1 MKEFFSRSLNPKNFA
16 RGILFFILCTV
27 IGLCL
32 SFLRS
37 DTANIGIVLRSMDG
51 RFLLLAVLCMF
62 CDWLS
67 GGARLY
73 IFVRKMSPR
82 VTFLHGLR
90 ANLATLCIGGIT
102 PFQTGGLGH
111 LYIFN
116 RAGVPFSGTVTTG
129 VISFIGTLTFLILS
143 TGYVVRRAPDFLPKA
158 ITLVSQYSLLMF
170 AFTLF
175 VFLLLLIR
183 PETVLLPLTRIQLP
197 SRRGFRLAAYLLE
210 RLILTLDNVIVEHK
224 AFTRMFVTEHKLVCA
239 LSFVFTIGV
248 YMSRFVGGYVIVR
261 ALGGDAPFWHVIAV
275 QVIICFVTIFA
286 PSPGASGISEV
297 LIAILMKPLL
307 ASGAISG
314 AIGLYALITR
324 FFTTYCGVA
333 VGGIVLM
340 SQLTKDLRRREMQE
354 NEAIEE

>member
-1 MKEFFSRSLNPKNFA
+1 MKEFVSRSLNPKNFA
-16 RGILFFILCTV
+16 RGTLFFILCTIV
-27 IGLCL
+27 GLYL

-37 DTANIGIVLRSMDG
+37 DTANIGIVLRSMNEK
-51 RFLLLAVLCMF
+51 FLLLAVLCMF

-73 IFVRKMSPR
+73 IFVRRMSPH

-116 RAGVPFSGTVTTG
+116 RAGVPFSGIVTTG
-129 VISFIGTLTFLILS
+129 VISFIGTLTFLMLS
-143 TGYVVRRAPDFLPKA
+143 TGYVVQRAPDFLPKA

-175 VFLLLLIR
+175 VFLLLLIK
-183 PETVLLPLTRIQLP
+183 PETILLPLTRIQLP
-197 SRRGFRLAAYLLE
+197 ERRGFRLAANILD
-210 RLILTLDNVIVEHK
+210 RLILTLENVIVEHK
-224 AFTRMFVTEHKLVCA
+224 AFTRMFVTEHKLVCL
-239 LSFVFTIGV
+239 LSFVFTMGI
-248 YMSRFVGGYVIVR
+248 YTSRFVGGYVIVR

-275 QVIICFVTIFA
+275 QVIISFVTLFA
-286 PSPGASGISEV
+286 PSPGASGISEF

-307 ASGAISG
+307 HSGAL
-314 AIGLYALITR
+314 GLYALITR
-324 FFTTYCGVA
+324 FFTTYCAVA

-340 SQLTKDLRRREMQE
+340 TQLTKDLRNREMKE
-354 NEAIEE
+354 NEEIEE

>member
-1 MKEFFSRSLNPKNFA
+1 MKEFFSRSLSPKHFV
-16 RGILFFILCTV
+16 RGILFFILCTI
-27 IGLCL
+27 IGLYL

-37 DTANIGIVLRSMDG
+37 DTTNIGIVLRSMDEK
-51 RFLLLAVLCMF
+51 FLLLAVLCMC

-73 IFVRKMSPR
+73 IFVRKMAPH

-90 ANLATLCIGGIT
+90 ANLATLCVGGIT

-111 LYIFN
+111 FYIFN
-116 RAGVPFSGTVTTG
+116 RAGVPFSGTVTTS
-129 VISFIGTLTFLILS
+129 IICFIGTLMFLILS
-143 TGYVVRRAPDFLPKA
+143 TGYVVQRAPDFLPKT

-170 AFTLF
+170 GFTLF
-175 VFLLLLIR
+175 VFLLLLIK

-197 SRRGFRLAAYLLE
+197 RRPGFRLAANLLD
-210 RLILTLDNVIVEHK
+210 RLILTLENLILGHK
-224 AFTRMFVTEHKLVCA
+224 AFTRMFVKEHQFVCV
-239 LSFVFTIGV
+239 LSFAFSAGV
-248 YMSRFVGGYVIVR
+248 YMSRFVGGYVVVR

-275 QVIICFVTIFA
+275 QVILNFMTLFA
-286 PSPGASGISEV
+286 PSPGASGISEF

-307 ASGAISG
+307 ASR

-324 FFTTYCGVA
+324 FFTTYCGVV

-340 SQLTKDLRRREMQE
+340 SQLTQDFRNRGKKD
-354 NEAIEE
+354 EATGA

>member
-1 MKEFFSRSLNPKNFA
+1 MKEFFSRSLNPKHFT
-16 RGILFFILCTV
+16 RGILFFLLCTI
-27 IGLCL
+27 IGLYL

-37 DTANIGIVLRSMDG
+37 DTENLGIILRSMDG
-51 RFLLLAVLCMF
+51 KFLLLAALCMF

-73 IFVRKMSPR
+73 IFVRKMAPR

-90 ANLATLCIGGIT
+90 ANLATLCVGGIT
-102 PFQTGGLGH
+102 PFQTGGIGH

-116 RAGVPFSGTVTTG
+116 RAGVPFSGTVTTS
-129 VISFIGTLTFLILS
+129 IICFIGTLTFLILS
-143 TGYVVRRAPDFLPKA
+143 TGYVVQRAPDFLPKA

-170 AFTLF
+170 VFTLF
-175 VFLLLLIR
+175 VFLLLLIK

-197 SRRGFRLAAYLLE
+197 RRAGFRLAANILD
-210 RLILTLDNVIVEHK
+210 RLILTLENLILEHK
-224 AFTRMFVTEHKLVCA
+224 AFTRMFVKEHRIVCA
-239 LSFVFTIGV
+239 LSFVFTTGI
-248 YMSRFVGGYVIVR
+248 YASRFVGGYVVVR
-261 ALGGDAPFWHVIAV
+261 ALGGDAPFWHIVAV
-275 QVIICFVTIFA
+275 QVILSFVILFA
-286 PSPGASGISEV
+286 PSPGASGISEL

-307 ASGAISG
+307 ASG

-340 SQLTKDLRRREMQE
+340 SQLTKDLQHRQIKG
-354 NEAIEE
+354 NEEIDE

>member
-1 MKEFFSRSLNPKNFA
+1 MKEFFSKSLNPKNFA
-16 RGILFFILCTV
+16 RGILFFILCAV
-27 IGLCL
+27 IGLYL

-37 DTANIGIVLRSMDG
+37 GTENIGMVLRSMEEK
-51 RFLLLAVLCMF
+51 FLLLAVLCMF
-62 CDWLS
+62 CDWVS
-67 GGARLY
+67 GGTRLY

-82 VTFLHGLR
+82 VTLLHGLR

-116 RAGVPFSGTVTTG
+116 RAGVPLSGTVTAG

-143 TGYVVRRAPDFLPKA
+143 TGYVVQRAPAFLPKA
-158 ITLVSQYSLLMF
+158 VTLVSQYSLLMF
-170 AFTLF
+170 GFTLG
-175 VFLLLLIR
+175 VFLLLLIK
-183 PETVLLPLTRIQLP
+183 PETVLLPLTRIQL
-197 SRRGFRLAAYLLE
+197 SRRPGFRLAANLLD
-210 RLILTLDNVIVEHK
+210 RLILTLENVIVEHK
-224 AFTRMFVTEHKLVCA
+224 AFTRMFVNEHKLVCL
-239 LSFVFTIGV
+239 LSFVLTIGI

-275 QVIICFVTIFA
+275 QVILNFMTLFA
-286 PSPGASGISEV
+286 PSPGASGISEF

-307 ASGAISG
+307 ASG

-340 SQLTKDLRRREMQE
+340 SQLTKDLRRREMEE
-354 NEAIEE
+354 NEELVE

>member
-16 RGILFFILCTV
+16 RGILFFILCTI
-27 IGLCL
+27 IGLYL

-37 DTANIGIVLRSMDG
+37 DTENIGIVLRSMDEK
-51 RFLLLAVLCMF
+51 FLLLAVLCMF

-67 GGARLY
+67 GAARLY

-90 ANLATLCIGGIT
+90 ANLASLCVGGIT

-111 LYIFN
+111 FYIFN
-116 RAGVPFSGTVTTG
+116 RTGVPFSGSITTG
-129 VISFIGTLTFLILS
+129 IISFIGTLVFLILS
-143 TGYVVRRAPDFLPKA
+143 TGYVVQRAPDFLPKA

-175 VFLLLLIR
+175 VFLLLLIK
-183 PETVLLPLTRIQLP
+183 PETVLFPLTRIQLP
-197 SRRGFRLAAYLLE
+197 RRPGFRFAAKALD
-210 RLILTLDNVIVEHK
+210 RLILTLENLILGHK
-224 AFTRMFVTEHKLVCA
+224 AFTRMFVNEHPLICV
-239 LSFVFTIGV
+239 LSLVFTAGV
-248 YMSRFVGGYVIVR
+248 YTSRFVGGYVVVR
-261 ALGGDAPFWHVIAV
+261 ALGGDAPFWHVVAV
-275 QVIICFVTIFA
+275 QVILNFVTLFA
-286 PSPGASGISEV
+286 PSPGASGISEF

-307 ASGAISG
+307 ASG

-340 SQLTKDLRRREMQE
+340 SQLTKDLRHRKTKG
-354 NEAIEE
+354 NEEIEE

>member
-1 MKEFFSRSLNPKNFA
+1 MKEFFNRSLNPKNFA

-27 IGLCL
+27 IGLYL

-37 DTANIGIVLRSMDG
+37 DTENIGTVLRDKMDVK
-51 RFLLLAVLCMF
+51 FLLLAVLCMF

-73 IFVRKMSPR
+73 IFVRKMSPH
-82 VTFLHGLR
+82 VTFIHGLR

-116 RAGVPFSGTVTTG
+116 RVGVPFSGTVTTG

-143 TGYVVRRAPDFLPKA
+143 TGYVVQRAPDFLPKA

-175 VFLLLLIR
+175 GFLLLLIK

-197 SRRGFRLAAYLLE
+197 RRRGFRLAANILD
-210 RLILTLDNVIVEHK
+210 RLILTLESVIVEHK
-224 AFTRMFVTEHKLVCA
+224 AFTRMFVNEHKLVCL
-239 LSFVFTIGV
+239 LSFVFTIGI
-248 YMSRFVGGYVIVR
+248 YMSRFVGGYVVVR

-275 QVIICFVTIFA
+275 QVIISFVTLFA
-286 PSPGASGISEV
+286 PSPGASGISEF
-297 LIAILMKPLL
+297 LIAMLMKPLL
-307 ASGAISG
+307 ASG

-340 SQLTKDLRRREMQE
+340 SQLTKDLRHREMKG
-354 NEAIEE
+354 NEEIEE

>member
-1 MKEFFSRSLNPKNFA
+1 MKEFFSKSLNPKNFA

-27 IGLCL
+27 IGLYL

-37 DTANIGIVLRSMDG
+37 DTENIGVVLRSMEEK
-51 RFLLLAVLCMF
+51 FLLLAVLCMF

-116 RAGVPFSGTVTTG
+116 RAGVPLSGTVTAG

-143 TGYVVRRAPDFLPKA
+143 TGYVVQRAPDFLPKA
-158 ITLVSQYSLLMF
+158 VTLVSQYSLLMF

-175 VFLLLLIR
+175 VFLFLLIK

-197 SRRGFRLAAYLLE
+197 RRPGFRLAANLLD
-210 RLILTLDNVIVEHK
+210 RLILTLDNVIMEHK

-239 LSFVFTIGV
+239 LSFVFTIV
-248 YMSRFVGGYVIVR
+248 IYMSRFVGGYVIVR
-261 ALGGDAPFWHVIAV
+261 ALGGRRSFLACHRCSSYNQFCDF
-275 QVIICFVTIFA
+275 ICT
-286 PSPGASGISEV
+286 
-297 LIAILMKPLL
+297 
-307 ASGAISG
+307 
-314 AIGLYALITR
+314 
-324 FFTTYCGVA
+324 
-333 VGGIVLM
+333 
-340 SQLTKDLRRREMQE
+340 
-354 NEAIEE
+354 

>member
-1 MKEFFSRSLNPKNFA
+1 MKEFVSKSLNPKNFA
-16 RGILFFILCTV
+16 RGILFFILCTI

-37 DTANIGIVLRSMDG
+37 DTENIGLVLRSVEVK
-51 RFLLLAVLCMF
+51 FLVLAVLCMF

-73 IFVRKMSPR
+73 VFVRKMSPH
-82 VTFLHGLR
+82 VTYLHGLR

-116 RAGVPFSGTVTTG
+116 RAGVPFSGIVTTG

-143 TGYVVRRAPDFLPKA
+143 TGYVVQRAPDFLPKA

-170 AFTLF
+170 AFTLS
-175 VFLLLLIR
+175 VFLLLLIK

-197 SRRGFRLAAYLLE
+197 ERRGFRLAASLLD
-210 RLILTLDNVIVEHK
+210 RLILTLDNVIMEHK
-224 AFTRMFVTEHKLVCA
+224 AFTRMFVTEHKLVC
-239 LSFVFTIGV
+239 LLNFVFTIGI

-275 QVIICFVTIFA
+275 QVIINFVTLFA
-286 PSPGASGISEV
+286 PSPGASGISEF

-307 ASGAISG
+307 ASGAI
-314 AIGLYALITR
+314 GLYALITR
-324 FFTTYCGVA
+324 FFTMYCGVA

-340 SQLTKDLRRREMQE
+340 SQLTKDLRRRELKE
-354 NEAIEE
+354 NEEIAE

>member
-1 MKEFFSRSLNPKNFA
+1 MKEFFSKSLNPKNFA
-16 RGILFFILCTV
+16 SGILFFILCTV
-27 IGLCL
+27 IGLYL

-37 DTANIGIVLRSMDG
+37 DTENIGVVLRSMEEK
-51 RFLLLAVLCMF
+51 FLLLAVFCMF

-73 IFVRKMSPR
+73 IFVRKMSER

-102 PFQTGGLGH
+102 PFQTGGVGH

-116 RAGVPFSGTVTTG
+116 RAGVPFSGTVTTA

-143 TGYVVRRAPDFLPKA
+143 TGYVVQRAPAFLPKA

-175 VFLLLLIR
+175 VFLLLLVK
-183 PETVLLPLTRIQLP
+183 PEAVLLPLTRIQLP
-197 SRRGFRLAAYLLE
+197 RRPGFRLAANLLD
-210 RLILTLDNVIVEHK
+210 RLILTLEKVIVEHK

-239 LSFVFTIGV
+239 LSFVFTIGI

-275 QVIICFVTIFA
+275 QVIISFVTLFA
-286 PSPGASGISEV
+286 PSPGASGISEF

-307 ASGAISG
+307 ASG

-333 VGGIVLM
+333 VGGVVLM
-340 SQLTKDLRRREMQE
+340 SQLTKDLRRQEMRE
-354 NEAIEE
+354 NEEIVE